1 MTTTTLV
8 LGAGGATGKKVVECL
23 VAKKQ
28 SKVIFGVR
36 SPDKHKDLIAKLG
49 VDASRQDVS
58 SVDTLD
64 FTNIDKVVFCWA
76 AAAAATYAG
85 AHSVDYMGVVNCIDA
100 AKKAGCVKHFVL
112 ISSRLVD
119 PVNRWH
125 PVRMILNTIKWN
137 LMDNKFKGEQ
147 ALLSSSID
155 YTIIR
160 PGGLTDADAGAYIE
174 ACPAEGKL
182 TATSICRS
190 EVANVVVECLENEK
204 AKGKIVELV
213 SRERKDGEKG
223 YEARLAEIF

>member
-8 LGAGGATGKKVVECL
+8 LGAGGATGKKIVDYL

-28 SKVIFGVR
+28 SRVIFGVR

-49 VDASRQDVS
+49 VDANRQDVS

-64 FTNIDKVVFCWA
+64 FTNIDKVVFCCS
-76 AAAAATYAG
+76 AATYAG

-160 PGGLTDADAGAYIE
+160 PGGLTDADAGADCYIE

-182 TATSICRS
+182 TATSISRS
-190 EVANVVVECLENEK
+190 DVANVVVECLENEK